1 MTLHSPTAS
10 LATTA
15 QRSMAQALAELDRTD
30 TPANGLTRLVNQ
42 GLDRLPMPGHGHTLQ
57 RWQALSLVAE
67 HDLSLAKLFE
77 GHTDAL
83 AVMAEVA
90 ASQPPVPG
98 ATWGLWAAEA
108 PDGRTEVQALGMG
121 LDRVRV
127 SGAKRWCS
135 GAGHVSHGLL
145 TAWWPDGRG
154 PQLVRVAMDQPGV
167 SIAHTDW
174 HAVGMAASASVD
186 VAFDGAVGD
195 VLGHPGA
202 YLGRPGFWH
211 GGAGIAA
218 CWHGGA
224 VALANALQRNLVQ
237 TPPSGRHAFRLA
249 ALGKVGVALQS
260 SAALLR
266 ETAHW
271 IDKHPA
277 QDASAMALRVRL
289 AAEGS
294 AKLVLDEVG
303 RALGAT
309 PFCRDASFAQMAADL
324 PVFLRQSHAERD
336 FAALGERL
344 VLGSPSWAL

>member
-1 MTLHSPTAS
+1 MKPDPRPGS
-10 LATTA
+10 LVTDL
-15 QRSMAQALAELDRTD
+15 QAALDRLGRTD
-30 TPANGLTRLVNQ
+30 APAIWLAQLVHQ
-42 GLDRLPMPGHGHTLQ
+42 GLDQLPMPGRGATLQ
-57 RWQALSLVAE
+57 RWQALCAVAG
-67 HDLSLAKLFE
+67 HNLSLAKLYE

-90 ASQPPVPG
+90 PGIRPVAG
-98 ATWGLWAAEA
+98 ATWGMWAAET
-108 PDGRTEVQALGMG
+108 PYGRTVVEATAPGSVHL
-121 LDRVRV
+121 

-167 SIAHTDW
+167 STSHTDW
-174 HAVGMAASASVD
+174 HAVGMASSASID
-186 VAFDGAVGD
+186 IAFNTAVGEP
-195 VLGHPGA
+195 VGGAGA
-202 YLGRPGFWH
+202 YLQRPGFWQ

-224 VALANALQRNLVQ
+224 AALALCLHRALVQ
-237 TPPSGRHAFRLA
+237 APPSSRNAFRLA
-249 ALGKVGVALQS
+249 ALGKVGVAMQS
-260 SAALLR
+260 TAALLR

-271 IDKHPA
+271 IDDHPTE
-277 QDASAMALRVRL
+277 DASAMALRVRL
-289 AAEGS
+289 AAEAS
-294 AKLVLDEVG
+294 ARLVLDEAG

-344 VLGSPSWAL
+344 VSPEGPSWAL